1 MKKLILLLCLIPL
14 LIFGFS
20 PDRDIPDLNISFE
33 TYPFFLETMYLQKL
47 CVFDEM
53 VIPDN
58 EFILSDRMSLK
69 TNYYDYDY
77 NIMFRDVRTERTY
90 ITEEYSNDLN
100 YGIGFIN
107 SNLRNRIYASLYY
120 KDNDYYLRSHT
131 MVSMINESPYDYK
144 NRLHFRYKNILLM
157 SDIEKD
163 KYNILMGYSSECGYI
178 VGGYDNDKILPVRI
192 SLSIKG
198 IHLSGTI
205 EYDINSKGHKEDI
218 AIMYPIRFNKFTFVP
233 MFLYNDEIKIAVG
246 LLYRIVP
253 MVSSFINYSGYTD
266 NIVESGLRFANRN
279 IFSDIAVMV
288 EADSMQYTLR
298 LSIGIKYDY
307 IMFNG
312 ICSYKDEMEFSI
324 NSFIE
329 KSFFNGN
336 LIPGIFVSYDDN
348 NELYSAIITKIIDVD
363 LYAGVNLN
371 FNSNEYL
378 IKGGLTWYF
387 AE

>member
-53 VIPDN
+53 IISDN
-58 EFILSDRMSLK
+58 EVILSDRMLLK

-131 MVSMINESPYDYK
+131 MVSMINENPYDYK
-144 NRLHFRYKNILLM
+144 NRLHFKYKNVLLM
-157 SDIEKD
+157 SDIDRD
-163 KYNILMGYSSECGYI
+163 KYNILMGYSSENGYI
-178 VGGYDNDKILPVRI
+178 VGGYDNDRILPVRI

-198 IHLSGTI
+198 MHLSGTI
-205 EYDINSKGHKEDI
+205 EYDIDSKDHKEDI
-218 AIMYPIRFNKFTFVP
+218 TIMYPIRFNKFTFVP
-233 MFLYNDEIKIAVG
+233 MFLYNDEVKIAAG

-253 MVSSFINYSGYTD
+253 MVSSFINYSGYTE
-266 NIVESGLRFANRN
+266 NIVECGLRFTNRN
-279 IFSDIAVMV
+279 IFSDIAVMI
-288 EADSMQYTLR
+288 EADSMQYTLKT
-298 LSIGIKYDY
+298 SMGAKYNY

-312 ICSYKDEMEFSI
+312 ICSYKDEFEFNI

-336 LIPGIFVSYDDN
+336 LIPGIFVSYNDN
-348 NELYSAIITKIIDVD
+348 NELYSAIITK
-363 LYAGVNLN
+363 
-371 FNSNEYL
+371 
-378 IKGGLTWYF
+378 
-387 AE
+387 

>member
-1 MKKLILLLCLIPL
+1 MKKLILLLCFIPL

-53 VIPDN
+53 IISDN
-58 EFILSDRMSLK
+58 EFILSDRMLLK

-90 ITEEYSNDLN
+90 MTEEYLNDLN

-107 SNLRNRIYASLYY
+107 SNLRNRIYASLFY

-131 MVSMINESPYDYK
+131 LISMIDESPYDYK
-144 NRLHFRYKNILLM
+144 SRLHFRHKNILLM
-157 SDIEKD
+157 SDIERD
-163 KYNILMGYSSECGYI
+163 KYNILMGYSSEYGYI
-178 VGGYDNDKILPVRI
+178 VGGYDNDEVLPVRM

-198 IHLSGTI
+198 FHLSGTM
-205 EYDINSKGHKEDI
+205 EYDINSKDHKEDI
-218 AIMYPIRFNKFTFVP
+218 TIMYPIRFDKFTFVP
-233 MFLYNDEIKIAVG
+233 IFLYNDEVKIAAG
-246 LLYRIVP
+246 LLYRIAP

-266 NIVESGLRFANRN
+266 NIVECGLRFANKN
-279 IFSDIAVMV
+279 IFSDIAVMI
-288 EADSMQYTLR
+288 EADSMQYTLK
-298 LSIGIKYDY
+298 SSTGIKYNY

-312 ICSYKDEMEFSI
+312 TCSYKDEVEFSI

-329 KSFFNGN
+329 KAFYNGN
-336 LIPGIFVSYDDN
+336 LIPGIFISYNDN
-348 NELYSAIITKIIDVD
+348 NELYSAIITKIIDVE

-371 FNSNEYL
+371 FNNNEYL

-387 AE
+387 SE

>member
-1 MKKLILLLCLIPL
+1 MIRSMLLLCFAPL
-14 LIFGFS
+14 LIFSFS
-20 PDRDIPDLNISFE
+20 PDREIPDLNISFE

-53 VIPDN
+53 IISDN
-58 EFILSDRMSLK
+58 EFILSDRMLLK

-77 NIMFRDVRTERTY
+77 NIMFRDTRIERAY
-90 ITEEYSNDLN
+90 MVEEYSNDLN

-107 SNLRNRIYASLYY
+107 SNLRNRIYASLFY
-120 KDNDYYLRSHT
+120 KDNDYYLRNHT
-131 MVSMINESPYDYK
+131 RISMINENPYDYK

-163 KYNILMGYSSECGYI
+163 KYNVLIGYSSEYGYI
-178 VGGYDNDKILPVRI
+178 IGGYDNDEILPVRM

-205 EYDINSKGHKEDI
+205 DYDINSKDHKEDI
-218 AIMYPIRFNKFTFVP
+218 TIMYPIRFNRFTFVP
-233 MFLYNDEIKIAVG
+233 MFLYSDEIMIAAG

-253 MVSSFINYSGYTD
+253 EVSSFINYSGYNE
-266 NIVESGLRFANRN
+266 NIVECGLRFANKN
-279 IFSDIAVMV
+279 IFSDIALMFEV
-288 EADSMQYTLR
+288 DSMQYTLR
-298 LSIGIKYDY
+298 ASTGIKYNY

-336 LIPGIFVSYDDN
+336 LIPGIFVSYNDN
-348 NELYSAIITKIIDVD
+348 NKLYSAITTKIIDVD
-363 LYAGVNLN
+363 IYAGINLN